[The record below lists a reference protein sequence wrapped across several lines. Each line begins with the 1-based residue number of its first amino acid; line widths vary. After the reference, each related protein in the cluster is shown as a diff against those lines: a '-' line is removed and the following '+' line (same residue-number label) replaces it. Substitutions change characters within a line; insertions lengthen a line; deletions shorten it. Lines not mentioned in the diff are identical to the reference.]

1 MRTASLMVEV
11 CRDCAR
17 TWGVTMTPRE
27 DVLCSDCARSRPWRR
42 PVTYWQ
48 ARIWNFPHSYPY
60 TRSLEWW
67 DQQTSLQDL
76 RIAVSLAAQ
85 LEEDSHA

>member
-27 DVLCSDCARSRPWRR
+27 DVLCADCARPRPWKW
-42 PVTYWQ
+42 PVRYWQ
-48 ARIWNFPHSYPY
+48 ARISCFPFTYPY
-60 TRSLEWW
+60 TRSPEWW

-85 LEEDSHA
+85 LEEEPGA